1 MRKAEVYRALHK
13 FTLPA
18 HRFTSQAIKLLPSN
32 DTTKKQ
38 TGENTMKFSKRIA
51 ATVIALPLMMGSMS
65 AMAFGGKH
73 HGGEGMMGGK
83 HLLRGIDLTDAQEEK
98 IDALR
103 EQNRD
108 AKKANKAKNKEAM
121 MADRQAM
128 QTLLLAD
135 NFDEAAIRD
144 LAKKMSDQ
152 QVERRISRMKAQHE
166 MLNVLTPEQK
176 VQVKE
181 NMAKMAERMQERMK
195 KHHG

>member
-1 MRKAEVYRALHK
+1 
-13 FTLPA
+13 
-18 HRFTSQAIKLLPSN
+18 
-32 DTTKKQ
+32 
-38 TGENTMKFSKRIA
+38 MKFSKRIA
-51 ATVIALPLMMGSMS
+51 ATVIALPLMMCSMS

-152 QVERRISRMKAQHE
+152 HVERRISRMKAQHE